1 RAAGNVARAG
11 IRRDPPRPFRRSRRT
26 IQLEADLDPELVC
39 RLADVVHHP
48 NNLAASISWG
58 SLLFDGPLAGA
69 HLPLHVRSE
78 LCGRLPGHQ
87 RSAGVVAV
95 ATEGSAFVRS
105 TIASCARS
113 PRWSRCWLRRWRLAY
128 RSRTHSATG
137 AFQGCCG
144 DGWFFNR
151 LRGLKPS
158 SFAMRTSA
166 GESRQRR
173 AASAHALSSA
183 TFCAI
188 DVLDR
193 SLNAKRPA
201 CTD

>member
-1 RAAGNVARAG
+1 MGSGPKDGPVGLATDTR
-11 IRRDPPRPFRRSRRT
+11 FTTTSRRT
-26 IQLEADLDPELVC
+26 TPFADA
-39 RLADVVHHP
+39 RGTILAIPGRSLMADTAQA
-48 NNLAASISWG
+48 LAS
-58 SLLFDGPLAGA
+58 
-69 HLPLHVRSE
+69 
-78 LCGRLPGHQ
+78 HQ
-87 RSAGVVAV
+87 MSAGVVGV

-105 TIASCARS
+105 IMASCARS
-113 PRWSRCWLRRWRLAY
+113 RRLRRCSLRRWLLAY
-128 RSRTHSATG
+128 RSRTHSATD

-166 GESRQRR
+166 GESRKRG

-183 TFCAI
+183 TFSAI

-201 CTD
+201 WTD

>member
-1 RAAGNVARAG
+1 MLLH
-11 IRRDPPRPFRRSRRT
+11 
-26 IQLEADLDPELVC
+26 QDPEILIPGPGDASATGRRANQTYGVGN
-39 RLADVVHHP
+39 RAVLATNTPFADARGTI
-48 NNLAASISWG
+48 LAMPGRSLMADAAPALAS
-58 SLLFDGPLAGA
+58 
-69 HLPLHVRSE
+69 
-78 LCGRLPGHQ
+78 HQ
-87 RSAGVVAV
+87 MSAGVVRV

-105 TIASCARS
+105 TLACCVRS
-113 PRWSRCWLRRWRLAY
+113 RRWRRCSLRRWRLAY

-137 AFQGCCG
+137 AFHGCCG

-183 TFCAI
+183 TFSAI
-188 DVLDR
+188 DALER

-201 CTD
+201 CTG

>member
-1 RAAGNVARAG
+1 MPGRSLMADAAPALA
-11 IRRDPPRPFRRSRRT
+11 SH
-26 IQLEADLDPELVC
+26 QL
-39 RLADVVHHP
+39 
-48 NNLAASISWG
+48 SS
-58 SLLFDGPLAGA
+58 
-69 HLPLHVRSE
+69 
-78 LCGRLPGHQ
+78 
-87 RSAGVVAV
+87 GVVGV
-95 ATEGSAFVRS
+95 ATDGCALVRS

-113 PRWSRCWLRRWRLAY
+113 RRWRRCSLRRWRLAY

-183 TFCAI
+183 TFSAI
-188 DVLDR
+188 GLLEP
-193 SLNAKRPA
+193 SLNAKRARLYGLERTRMRPTPPPCHTQLTNA
-201 CTD
+201 RRSPECSSGSSLVVEGCVDTRRGRWTARATMLGELAVDARKVALSR

>member
-1 RAAGNVARAG
+1 VIANT
-11 IRRDPPRPFRRSRRT
+11 P
-26 IQLEADLDPELVC
+26 
-39 RLADVVHHP
+39 LADARGTI
-48 NNLAASISWG
+48 LAMPGRSLMADEAPALAS
-58 SLLFDGPLAGA
+58 
-69 HLPLHVRSE
+69 
-78 LCGRLPGHQ
+78 HQ
-87 RSAGVVAV
+87 LSAGVVGV
-95 ATEGSAFVRS
+95 ATEGFAFVRS

-113 PRWSRCWLRRWRLAY
+113 RRWRRCSLRRWRLAY

-173 AASAHALSSA
+173 AASAHALSIA
-183 TFCAI
+183 TFSAI
-188 DVLDR
+188 GLLEP

-201 CTD
+201 RTGWIDRGTSRILKRTVKYWWKSVRKILTYSTSRAAAPGPISEDC